1 MHVMCENN
9 KRYDCKKCKM
19 DKENNIMHVNPNKN
33 DARKDRLIKKL
44 KTENFPVSIGQ
55 KESSQESKNT

>member
-1 MHVMCENN
+1 
-9 KRYDCKKCKM
+9 M

-44 KTENFPVSIGQ
+44 KTKKFPILISR
-55 KESSQESKNT
+55 

>member
-1 MHVMCENN
+1 
-9 KRYDCKKCKM
+9 M